1 MQKKTAA
8 AKHHY
13 CVRAVAAVGHLDAS
27 RRINV
32 RILCGLLTLTLTAFS
47 LLSEKARL

>member
-1 MQKKTAA
+1 MQKKNKLLQLNTIIT
-8 AKHHY
+8 
-13 CVRAVAAVGHLDAS
+13 LEPWLPSDAS
-27 RRINV
+27 QWINV